1 MFIKDKVL
9 YNTMEY
15 KERKCKK
22 CGFNRFATHR
32 GVLICARCT
41 YPKTKRGIEKF
52 KNLGI
57 LK

>member
-1 MFIKDKVL
+1 
-9 YNTMEY
+9 MET

-22 CGFNRFATHR
+22 CGFNRFATHK

-52 KNLGI
+52 KNLDI